1 MRNIATT
8 KDVQGTQNDG
18 LVTIIVRP
26 GFILKHPVMPNV
38 DEDEHVLVITKDNVY
53 NEKGESPS
61 WDGEL
66 PEKGEYVMMLVRGS
80 ENTMPWIKA
89 LKIPHWSG
97 VQNIKIQAK
106 SSVLNRLPGE
116 WVTDKMVKFGGLPTI
131 NTPDGL
137 IQDSWDDV
145 QDLT

>member
-8 KDVQGTQNDG
+8 KDVQGTQNDD

-26 GFILKHPVMPNV
+26 GFILAHPAIPNAK
-38 DEDEHVLVITKDNVY
+38 DEYVLVITKDNVF
-53 NEKGESPS
+53 NEKGESPR
-61 WDGEL
+61 WDGTL
-66 PEKGEYVMMLVRGS
+66 PKKKEYVMMLVRG
-80 ENTMPWIKA
+80 EEDTTKWRKA
-89 LKIPHWSG
+89 LKWEQG
-97 VQNIKIQAK
+97 MGNIKIQEEA
-106 SSVLNRLPGE
+106 SVLNTLPGE
-116 WVTDKMVKFGGLPTI
+116 WITNKDVKFGGLPTI